1 MDEGYIK
8 SFTFKKR
15 YQTNQCYGRNTS
27 TINSSIGS
35 SRNSHSLGLGGTIPK
50 KKLTLRKGFAE
61 PLSELDQ
68 EAIARMSGPGFN
80 DSSSAVL

>member
-1 MDEGYIK
+1 M
-8 SFTFKKR
+8 
-15 YQTNQCYGRNTS
+15 
-27 TINSSIGS
+27 
-35 SRNSHSLGLGGTIPK
+35 GGTIQK